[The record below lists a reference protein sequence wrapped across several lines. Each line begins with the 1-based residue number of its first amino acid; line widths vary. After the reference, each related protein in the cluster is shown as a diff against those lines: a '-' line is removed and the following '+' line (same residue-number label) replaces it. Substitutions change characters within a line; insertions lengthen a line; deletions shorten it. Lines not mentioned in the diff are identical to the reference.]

1 MLGYVIGAERG
12 AVDGLLAEVAARLSR
27 DRWPLAGV
35 VQINTATGPAAR
47 YDMDLQALTM
57 ETRVRISQSL
67 GPLARGCRLD
77 PQGLEEAVGLV
88 EAALDKGPK
97 LLIINKFGKA
107 ELEGRGFRPV
117 IGRALAAGVPVLTA
131 VNQANLAGFESFSAG
146 MGTPLPPQPGPV
158 IDWCRKGRLTPP
170 LRRLPTP
177 GPPGFV
183 ASGRE
188 AGLIAFAYQLTT

>member
-12 AVDGLLAEVAARLSR
+12 VVDDLMAGVAADLAGRG
-27 DRWPLAGV
+27 WPLAGV
-35 VQINTATGPAAR
+35 VQINSETGAATR
-47 YDMDLQALTM
+47 CDMDLQVLTLDA
-57 ETRVRISQSL
+57 RVRISQRL
-67 GPLARGCRLD
+67 GPLSRGCRLD

-88 EAALDKGPK
+88 ERALDQGPR
-97 LLIINKFGKA
+97 LLLINKFGKA

-158 IDWCRKGRLTPP
+158 IDWCLA
-170 LRRLPTP
+170 LPDSAEK
-177 GPPGFV
+177 V
-183 ASGRE
+183 A
-188 AGLIAFAYQLTT
+188 

>member
-12 AVDGLLAEVAARLSR
+12 AVDGLLAEVAAQLSG
-27 DRWPLAGV
+27 DHWPLAGV
-35 VQINTATGPAAR
+35 VQINTATGPDTR
-47 YDMDLQALTM
+47 YDMDLQVLTM

-88 EAALDKGPK
+88 EAALDRGPK

-117 IGRALAAGVPVLTA
+117 IGRAIAEGVPVLTA
-131 VNQANLAGFESFSAG
+131 VNQANLAGFETFSEG
-146 MGTPLPPQPGPV
+146 LGNPLPPHADLV
-158 IDWCRKGRLTPP
+158 LDWCRAQ
-170 LRRLPTP
+170 
-177 GPPGFV
+177 V
-183 ASGRE
+183 ALAE
-188 AGLIAFAYQLTT
+188 KVA